1 MAVFST
7 NQVRQLYVVDNVASS
22 ESALATAGDIFA
34 KKSGDDIY
42 FKYVGALGDTMRTD
56 IVNQKQLIYTSVATS
71 DKLAYK
77 LKGQK
82 ITLNPN
88 VNGGEPLEGR
98 DYLLRVLFSE
108 YIGISPVDK
117 TLKYGTVHITPGM
130 TASDFYAEMAYSLM
144 QSQKKEPN
152 PIMNVAVIVSGT
164 FEGNEISDT
173 DTLQDVKDM
182 GTIEGIVI
190 YEAGQPWHLGVMP
203 QGVIKIDAQVTKI
216 TYNGDDSVFWGV
228 VGDVPMP
235 SSYVLPEGQKIAD
248 LEYFCMGERGDVYR
262 NVGWPNAIPT
272 KYLVDETKEYDVLD
286 IHYYYEG
293 AGENPQKSEKDLTIV
308 AEASVMESLV
318 TKLQSVSGLTV
329 TTVS

>member
-7 NQVRQLYVVDNVASS
+7 NQVRQLYVVDNVVSS
-22 ESALATAGDIFA
+22 ESALATAGDVLA
-34 KKSGDDIY
+34 KKIGDDIY

-173 DTLQDVKDM
+173 DTLQNIKGM

-190 YEAGQPWHLGVMP
+190 FEAGQPWHLGVMP
-203 QGVIKIDAQVTKI
+203 QGVIKIDAQVTRI
-216 TYNGDDSVFWGV
+216 TYNGDDTIFWGV
-228 VGDVPMP
+228 VEDATMP

-248 LEYFCMGERGDVYR
+248 LEYFCMGERGDQYR
-262 NVGWPNAIPT
+262 NAGWPNVIPT
-272 KYLVDETKEYDVLD
+272 KYLVDPTAEYDLYT
-286 IHYYYEG
+286 IHYAYVGEG
-293 AGENPQKSEKDLTIV
+293 THQEKSEKDIQFAVLKS
-308 AEASVMESLV
+308 ASSAFK
-318 TKLQSVSGLTV
+318 TKLNAVLPTEFRIA
-329 TTVS
+329 

>member
-7 NQVRQLYVVDNVASS
+7 NQVRQLYVVDNVVSS

-77 LKGQK
+77 LKGQA
-82 ITLNPN
+82 IILNPN
-88 VNGGEPLEGR
+88 VNGGKPIEGR

-130 TASDFYAEMAYSLM
+130 TASDFYAEMAYALM

-152 PIMNVAVIVSGT
+152 PIMYVAVIVSGT

-173 DTLQDVKDM
+173 DTPQDIKSM

-203 QGVIKIDAQVTKI
+203 QGVIKIDAQVTRI
-216 TYNGDDSVFWGV
+216 TYNGDDSIFWGV
-228 VGDVPMP
+228 VEDATMP

-248 LEYFCMGERGDVYR
+248 LEYFCMGERGDQYR
-262 NVGWPNAIPT
+262 NAGWPNVIPT
-272 KYLVDETKEYDVLD
+272 KYLVDPTAEYDLYT
-286 IHYYYEG
+286 IHYAYVGEG
-293 AGENPQKSEKDLTIV
+293 THQEKSEKDIQFAVLKS
-308 AEASVMESLV
+308 ASSAFK
-318 TKLQSVSGLTV
+318 TKLNAVLPTEFRIA
-329 TTVS
+329 

>member
-7 NQVRQLYVVDNVASS
+7 NQVRQLYVVDNVVSS

-71 DKLAYK
+71 DELAYK
-77 LKGQK
+77 LKGQI

-88 VNGGEPLEGR
+88 VNDGAPIEGR

-130 TASDFYAEMAYSLM
+130 TASDFYAEMAYALM

-203 QGVIKIDAQVTKI
+203 QGVIKIDAQVTRI
-216 TYNGDDSVFWGV
+216 TYNGDDSIFWGV
-228 VGDVPMP
+228 VVDAPMP
-235 SSYVLPEGQKIAD
+235 PSYVLPEGQKIAD
-248 LEYFCMGERGDVYR
+248 LEYFCMGERGDQYR
-262 NVGWPNAIPT
+262 NAGWPNVIPT
-272 KYLVDETKEYDVLD
+272 KYLVDPTAEYDLYT
-286 IHYYYEG
+286 IHYAYVGEG
-293 AGENPQKSEKDLTIV
+293 THQEKSEKDIQFAVLKS
-308 AEASVMESLV
+308 ASSAFK
-318 TKLQSVSGLTV
+318 TKLNAVLPTEFMIA
-329 TTVS
+329 

>member
-77 LKGQK
+77 LKGQVIK
-82 ITLNPN
+82 LNPN
-88 VNGGEPLEGR
+88 VNGGKPIEGR
-98 DYLLRVLFSE
+98 DYILRVLFSE

-130 TASDFYAEMAYSLM
+130 TASDFYAEMAYALM

-152 PIMNVAVIVSGT
+152 PIMNIAVIISGT
-164 FEGNEISDT
+164 IEGNEISDT
-173 DTLQDVKDM
+173 DTLQDIKDM

-203 QGVIKIDAQVTKI
+203 QGVIKIDAQVTRI
-216 TYNGDDSVFWGV
+216 TYNGDDSIFWGV

-235 SSYVLPEGQKIAD
+235 SGYVLPEGQKIAD
-248 LEYFCMGERGDVYR
+248 LEYFCMGERGDQYR
-262 NVGWPNAIPT
+262 NAGWPNVIQT
-272 KYLVDETKEYDVLD
+272 KYLVDPTAEYDLYT
-286 IHYYYEG
+286 IHYAYVGEG
-293 AGENPQKSEKDLTIV
+293 THQEKSEKDIQFAVLKS
-308 AEASVMESLV
+308 ASSAFK
-318 TKLQSVSGLTV
+318 TKLNAVLPTEFRIA
-329 TTVS
+329 

>member
-77 LKGQK
+77 LKGQG
-82 ITLNPN
+82 IVLNPN
-88 VNGGEPLEGR
+88 VNGGKPIEGR
-98 DYLLRVLFSE
+98 DYILRVLFSE

-130 TASDFYAEMAYSLM
+130 TASDFYAEMAYALM

-152 PIMNVAVIVSGT
+152 PIMNIAVYVSGT
-164 FEGNEISDT
+164 IEGNEISDT
-173 DTLQDVKDM
+173 DTLQDIKDM

-203 QGVIKIDAQVTKI
+203 QGVIKIDAQVTRI
-216 TYNGDDSVFWGV
+216 TYNGDDSIFWGV
-228 VGDVPMP
+228 VADVPMP

-248 LEYFCMGERGDVYR
+248 LEYFCMGERGDQYR
-262 NVGWPNAIPT
+262 NAGWPNVIQT
-272 KYLVDETKEYDVLD
+272 KYLVDPTAEYDLYT
-286 IHYYYEG
+286 IHYAYVGEG
-293 AGENPQKSEKDLTIV
+293 THQEKSEKDIQFAVLKS
-308 AEASVMESLV
+308 ASSAFK
-318 TKLQSVSGLTV
+318 TKLNAVLPTEFRIA
-329 TTVS
+329 

>member
-77 LKGQK
+77 LKGQG
-82 ITLNPN
+82 IMLNPN
-88 VNGGEPLEGR
+88 VNGGKPIEGR
-98 DYLLRVLFSE
+98 DYILRVLFSE

-173 DTLQDVKDM
+173 DTLQNIKGM

-190 YEAGQPWHLGVMP
+190 FEAGQPWHLGVMP
-203 QGVIKIDAQVTKI
+203 QGVIKIDAQVTRI
-216 TYNGDDSVFWGV
+216 TYNGDDTIFWGV
-228 VGDVPMP
+228 VEDATMP

-248 LEYFCMGERGDVYR
+248 LEYFCMGERGDQYR
-262 NVGWPNAIPT
+262 NAGWPNVIPT
-272 KYLVDETKEYDVLD
+272 KYLVDPTAEYDLYT
-286 IHYYYEG
+286 IHYAYVGEG
-293 AGENPQKSEKDLTIV
+293 THQEKSEKDIQFAVLKS
-308 AEASVMESLV
+308 ASSAFK
-318 TKLQSVSGLTV
+318 TKLNAVLPTEFRIA
-329 TTVS
+329 

>member
-7 NQVRQLYVVDNVASS
+7 NQVRQLYVVNNVASS

-77 LKGQK
+77 LKGQV
-82 ITLNPN
+82 IMLNPN
-88 VNGGEPLEGR
+88 VNGGKPIEGR
-98 DYLLRVLFSE
+98 DYILRVLFSE

-130 TASDFYAEMAYSLM
+130 TASDFYAEMAYALM
-144 QSQKKEPN
+144 QSQKREPN

-173 DTLQDVKDM
+173 DTLQNIKGM

-190 YEAGQPWHLGVMP
+190 FEAGQPWHLGVMP
-203 QGVIKIDAQVTKI
+203 QGVIKIDAQVTRI
-216 TYNGDDSVFWGV
+216 TYNGDDSIFWGV
-228 VGDVPMP
+228 VEDATMP

-248 LEYFCMGERGDVYR
+248 LEYFCMGERGDQYR
-262 NVGWPNAIPT
+262 NAGWPNVIPT
-272 KYLVDETKEYDVLD
+272 KYLVDPTAEYDLYT
-286 IHYYYEG
+286 IHYAYVGEG
-293 AGENPQKSEKDLTIV
+293 THQEKSEKDIQFAVLKS
-308 AEASVMESLV
+308 ASSAFK
-318 TKLQSVSGLTV
+318 TKLNAVLPTEFRIA
-329 TTVS
+329 

>member
-7 NQVRQLYVVDNVASS
+7 NQVRQLYVVDNVVSS
-22 ESALATAGDIFA
+22 ESALATAGDVLA
-34 KKSGDDIY
+34 KKIGDDIY

-88 VNGGEPLEGR
+88 VNGGAPIEGR

-164 FEGNEISDT
+164 FEGNVISDT

-190 YEAGQPWHLGVMP
+190 FEAGQPWHLGVMP
-203 QGVIKIDAQVTKI
+203 QGVIKIDAQVTRI
-216 TYNGDDSVFWGV
+216 TYNGDDTIFWGV
-228 VGDVPMP
+228 VEDATMP

-248 LEYFCMGERGDVYR
+248 LEYFCMGERGDQYR
-262 NVGWPNAIPT
+262 NAGWPNVIPT
-272 KYLVDETKEYDVLD
+272 KYLVDPTAEYDLYT
-286 IHYYYEG
+286 IHYAYVGEG
-293 AGENPQKSEKDLTIV
+293 THQEKSEKDIQFAVLKS
-308 AEASVMESLV
+308 ASSAFK
-318 TKLQSVSGLTV
+318 TKLNAVLPTEFRIA
-329 TTVS
+329 

>member
-77 LKGQK
+77 LKGQV
-82 ITLNPN
+82 IMLNPN
-88 VNGGEPLEGR
+88 VNGGKPIEGR
-98 DYLLRVLFSE
+98 DYILRVLFSE

-173 DTLQDVKDM
+173 DTLQNIKGM

-190 YEAGQPWHLGVMP
+190 FEAGQPWHLGVMP
-203 QGVIKIDAQVTKI
+203 QGVIKIDAQVTRI
-216 TYNGDDSVFWGV
+216 TYNGDDSIFWGV
-228 VGDVPMP
+228 VGDATMP

-248 LEYFCMGERGDVYR
+248 LEYFCMGERGDQYR
-262 NVGWPNAIPT
+262 NAGWPNVIPT
-272 KYLVDETKEYDVLD
+272 KYLVDPTAEYDLYT
-286 IHYYYEG
+286 IHYAYVGEG
-293 AGENPQKSEKDLTIV
+293 THQEKSEKDIQFAVLKS
-308 AEASVMESLV
+308 ASSAFK
-318 TKLQSVSGLTV
+318 TKLNAVLPTEFRIA
-329 TTVS
+329 

>member
-7 NQVRQLYVVDNVASS
+7 NQVRQLYVVDNVVSS

-88 VNGGEPLEGR
+88 VNGGKPIEGR
-98 DYLLRVLFSE
+98 DYILRVLFSE

-152 PIMNVAVIVSGT
+152 PIMYVAVIVSGT
-164 FEGNEISDT
+164 FEGNVISDT

-190 YEAGQPWHLGVMP
+190 FEAGQPWHLGVMP
-203 QGVIKIDAQVTKI
+203 QGVIKIDAQVTRI
-216 TYNGDDSVFWGV
+216 TYNGDDSIFWGV
-228 VGDVPMP
+228 VEDAAMP
-235 SSYVLPEGQKIAD
+235 PSYVLPEGQKIAD
-248 LEYFCMGERGDVYR
+248 LEYFCMGERGDQYR
-262 NVGWPNAIPT
+262 NAGWPNVIQT
-272 KYLVDETKEYDVLD
+272 KYLVDPTAEYDLYT
-286 IHYYYEG
+286 IHYAYVGEG
-293 AGENPQKSEKDLTIV
+293 THQEKSEKDIQFAVLKS
-308 AEASVMESLV
+308 ASSAFK
-318 TKLQSVSGLTV
+318 TKLNAVLPTEFRIA
-329 TTVS
+329 

>member
-7 NQVRQLYVVDNVASS
+7 NQVRQLYVVDNVVSS
-22 ESALATAGDIFA
+22 ESALATAGDVFA

-88 VNGGEPLEGR
+88 VNGGAPIEGR

-152 PIMNVAVIVSGT
+152 PIMNIAVIVSGT
-164 FEGNEISDT
+164 FEGNEILDT
-173 DTLQDVKDM
+173 DTLQDVKDI

-203 QGVIKIDAQVTKI
+203 QGVIKIDAQVTRI
-216 TYNGDDSVFWGV
+216 TYNGDDSIFWGV
-228 VGDVPMP
+228 VEDATLPP
-235 SSYVLPEGQKIAD
+235 SYVLPEGQKIAD
-248 LEYFCMGERGDVYR
+248 LEYFCMGERGDQYR
-262 NVGWPNAIPT
+262 NAGWPNVIPT
-272 KYLVDETKEYDVLD
+272 KYLVDPTAEYDLYT
-286 IHYYYEG
+286 IHYAYVGEG
-293 AGENPQKSEKDLTIV
+293 THQEKSEKDIQFAVLKS
-308 AEASVMESLV
+308 ASSAFK
-318 TKLQSVSGLTV
+318 TKLNAVLPTEFRIA
-329 TTVS
+329 

>member
-7 NQVRQLYVVDNVASS
+7 NQVRQLYVVDNVVSS

-77 LKGQK
+77 LKGQV
-82 ITLNPN
+82 IMLNPN
-88 VNGGEPLEGR
+88 VNGGKPIEGR
-98 DYLLRVLFSE
+98 DYILRVLFSE

-173 DTLQDVKDM
+173 DTLQNIKGM

-190 YEAGQPWHLGVMP
+190 FEAGQPWHLGVMP
-203 QGVIKIDAQVTKI
+203 QGVIKIDAQVTRI
-216 TYNGDDSVFWGV
+216 TYNGDDSIFWGV
-228 VGDVPMP
+228 VGDATMP

-248 LEYFCMGERGDVYR
+248 LEYFCMGERGDQYR
-262 NVGWPNAIPT
+262 NAGWPNVIPT
-272 KYLVDETKEYDVLD
+272 KYLVDPTAEYDLYT
-286 IHYYYEG
+286 IHYAYVGEG
-293 AGENPQKSEKDLTIV
+293 THQEKSEKDIQFAVLKS
-308 AEASVMESLV
+308 ASSAFK
-318 TKLQSVSGLTV
+318 TKLNAVLPTEFRIA
-329 TTVS
+329 

>member
-7 NQVRQLYVVDNVASS
+7 NQVRQLYVVDNVVSS

-88 VNGGEPLEGR
+88 VNGGKPIEGR

-130 TASDFYAEMAYSLM
+130 TASDFYAEMAYALI

-152 PIMNVAVIVSGT
+152 PIMNVAVIISGT
-164 FEGNEISDT
+164 FAGNEISDT
-173 DTLQDVKDM
+173 DTLQDVKSM

-203 QGVIKIDAQVTKI
+203 QGVIKIDAQVTRI
-216 TYNGDDSVFWGV
+216 TYNGDDTIFWGV
-228 VGDVPMP
+228 VEDATMP

-248 LEYFCMGERGDVYR
+248 LEYFCMGERGDQYR
-262 NVGWPNAIPT
+262 NAGWPNVIPT
-272 KYLVDETKEYDVLD
+272 KYLVDPTAEYDLYT
-286 IHYYYEG
+286 IHYAYVGEG
-293 AGENPQKSEKDLTIV
+293 THQEKSEKDIQFAVLKS
-308 AEASVMESLV
+308 ASSAFK
-318 TKLQSVSGLTV
+318 TKLNAVLPTEFRIA
-329 TTVS
+329 

>member
-7 NQVRQLYVVDNVASS
+7 NQVRQLYVVNSTSDLVSPGGVQL
-22 ESALATAGDIFA
+22 LAKGNDIFA
-34 KKSGDDIY
+34 KYTGAMGD
-42 FKYVGALGDTMRTD
+42 VMRSD
-56 IVNQKQLIYTSVATS
+56 LINKDKILYTSLATS

-82 ITLNPN
+82 ITLNPE
-88 VNGGEPLEGR
+88 VNGGLPLEGR
-98 DYLLRVLFSE
+98 DYILRVLFSE

-173 DTLQDVKDM
+173 DTLQNIKGM

-190 YEAGQPWHLGVMP
+190 FEAGQPWHLGVMP
-203 QGVIKIDAQVTKI
+203 QGVIKIDAQVTRI
-216 TYNGDDSVFWGV
+216 TYNGDDTIFWGV
-228 VGDVPMP
+228 VEDATMP

-248 LEYFCMGERGDVYR
+248 LEYFCMGERGDQYR
-262 NVGWPNAIPT
+262 NAGWPNVIPT
-272 KYLVDETKEYDVLD
+272 KYLVDPTAEYDLYT
-286 IHYYYEG
+286 IHYAYVGEG
-293 AGENPQKSEKDLTIV
+293 THQEKSEKDIQFAVLKS
-308 AEASVMESLV
+308 ASSAFK
-318 TKLQSVSGLTV
+318 TKLNAVLPTEFRIA
-329 TTVS
+329 

>member
-7 NQVRQLYVVDNVASS
+7 NQVRQLYVVNNVASS

-88 VNGGEPLEGR
+88 VNGGKPIEGR

-173 DTLQDVKDM
+173 DTLQDIKGK

-216 TYNGDDSVFWGV
+216 TYNGDDTIFWGIV
-228 VGDVPMP
+228 EDYPMP
-235 SSYVLPEGQKIAD
+235 PSYVLPEGQKIAD
-248 LEYFCMGERGDVYR
+248 LEYFCMGERGDQYR
-262 NVGWPNAIPT
+262 NAGWPNVIQT
-272 KYLVDETKEYDVLD
+272 NYLVDPTAEYDLYT
-286 IHYYYEG
+286 IHYAYVGEG
-293 AGENPQKSEKDLTIV
+293 THQEKSEKDIQFAVLKS
-308 AEASVMESLV
+308 ASSAFK
-318 TKLQSVSGLTV
+318 TKLNEVLPTEFRIA
-329 TTVS
+329 

>member
-77 LKGQK
+77 LKGQV
-82 ITLNPN
+82 IMLNPN
-88 VNGGEPLEGR
+88 VNGGKPIEGR
-98 DYLLRVLFSE
+98 DYILRVLFSE

-152 PIMNVAVIVSGT
+152 PIMYVAVIVSGT

-173 DTLQDVKDM
+173 DTLQNIKGM

-190 YEAGQPWHLGVMP
+190 FEAGQPWHLGVMP
-203 QGVIKIDAQVTKI
+203 QGVIKIDAQVTRI
-216 TYNGDDSVFWGV
+216 TYNGDDSIFWGV
-228 VGDVPMP
+228 VADASMP

-248 LEYFCMGERGDVYR
+248 LEYFCMGERGDQYR
-262 NVGWPNAIPT
+262 NAGWPNVIPT
-272 KYLVDETKEYDVLD
+272 KYLVDPTAEYDLYT
-286 IHYYYEG
+286 IHYAYVGEG
-293 AGENPQKSEKDLTIV
+293 THQEKSEKDIQFAVLKS
-308 AEASVMESLV
+308 ASSAFK
-318 TKLQSVSGLTV
+318 TKLNAVLPTEFRIA
-329 TTVS
+329 

>member
-7 NQVRQLYVVDNVASS
+7 NQVRQLYVVDNVVSS
-22 ESALATAGDIFA
+22 ESALATAGDVLA
-34 KKSGDDIY
+34 KKIGDDIY

-56 IVNQKQLIYTSVATS
+56 IINQKQLIYTSVATS

-88 VNGGEPLEGR
+88 VNGGIPIEGR

-130 TASDFYAEMAYSLM
+130 TASDFYAEMAYALM

-173 DTLQDVKDM
+173 DTLQDVKNM

-203 QGVIKIDAQVTKI
+203 QGVIKIDAQVTRI
-216 TYNGDDSVFWGV
+216 TYNGDDTIFWGV
-228 VGDVPMP
+228 VEDATMP

-248 LEYFCMGERGDVYR
+248 LEYFCMGERGDQYR
-262 NVGWPNAIPT
+262 NAGWPNVIPT
-272 KYLVDETKEYDVLD
+272 KYLVDPTAEYDLYT
-286 IHYYYEG
+286 IHYAYVGEG
-293 AGENPQKSEKDLTIV
+293 THQEKSEKDIQFAVLKS
-308 AEASVMESLV
+308 ASSAFK
-318 TKLQSVSGLTV
+318 TKLNAVLPTEFRIA
-329 TTVS
+329 

>member
-7 NQVRQLYVVDNVASS
+7 NQVRQLYVVDNVVSS
-22 ESALATAGDIFA
+22 ESALATAGDVLA
-34 KKSGDDIY
+34 KKIGDDIY

-88 VNGGEPLEGR
+88 VNGGKPIEGR
-98 DYLLRVLFSE
+98 DYILRVLFSE

-152 PIMNVAVIVSGT
+152 PIMNIAVMISGT

-173 DTLQDVKDM
+173 DTLQDIKDM

-203 QGVIKIDAQVTKI
+203 QGVIKIDAQVTRI
-216 TYNGDDSVFWGV
+216 TYNGDDSIFWGIV
-228 VGDVPMP
+228 SDVSMP
-235 SSYVLPEGQKIAD
+235 SGYVLPEGQKIAD
-248 LEYFCMGERGDVYR
+248 LEYFCTGERGDQYR
-262 NVGWPNAIPT
+262 NASWPNVIPT
-272 KYLVDETKEYDVLD
+272 KYLVDPTAEYDLYT
-286 IHYYYEG
+286 IHYAYVGEG
-293 AGENPQKSEKDLTIV
+293 THQEKSEKDIQFAVLKS
-308 AEASVMESLV
+308 ASSAFK
-318 TKLQSVSGLTV
+318 TKLNAVLPTEFRIA
-329 TTVS
+329 